1 MLKRIV
7 HSTVPYWGTCTE
19 TNSIFHTARYFQE
32 PKTDMCV
39 VRGTGTEANGRQ
51 EGVCPPHF
59 SGLFLYFRSKVT
71 FLAGATGRVYSHL
84 NSEEFTT
91 LDIACMPLQGNIL
104 ASCTT
109 AIMLLNLLHGI
120 STVAA

>member
-7 HSTVPYWGTCTE
+7 HSTVPYWGTGTE

-32 PKTDMCV
+32 LKTDLCV
-39 VRGTGTEANGRQ
+39 VRGIGAEVNGRQ
-51 EGVCPPHF
+51 ERVCPPYF
-59 SGLFLYFRSKVT
+59 SGLFLYFRSKST
-71 FLAGATGRVYSHL
+71 FSAGATGHVYFHL

-91 LDIACMPLQGNIL
+91 LPTAWMPLQGNTL

>member
-7 HSTVPYWGTCTE
+7 HSTVPYWGTQTE
-19 TNSIFHTARYFQE
+19 TNSIFRTARYFQE

-39 VRGTGTEANGRQ
+39 VRGTGVEANGRQ
-51 EGVCPPHF
+51 GGACPPYF
-59 SGLFLYFRSKVT
+59 SGLLLYFRSKLT
-71 FLAGATGRVYSHL
+71 FPAGATACLYSHL

-91 LDIACMPLQGNIL
+91 LNTACVPLQGNTL

-120 STVAA
+120 STVTA